1 MAGISR
7 HWNLNSTESNLYEN
21 SDWFS
26 GSLVLTEVV
35 SHLFQSQVRV
45 SH

>member
-26 GSLVLTEVV
+26 GIIGANGGCES
-35 SHLFQSQVRV
+35 SISKNP
-45 SH
+45 S